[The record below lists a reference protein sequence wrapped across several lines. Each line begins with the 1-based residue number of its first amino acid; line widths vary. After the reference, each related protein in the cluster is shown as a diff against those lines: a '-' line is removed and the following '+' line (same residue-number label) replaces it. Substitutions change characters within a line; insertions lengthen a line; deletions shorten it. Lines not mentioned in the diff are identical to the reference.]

1 MMNTFEH
8 DGTLA
13 NKRFDTFAS
22 QVSKKLLEFM
32 HNIVTTLTGRNLSI
46 NELRGMLPQVLECR
60 RFFEARKDETLE
72 TIGNRSKLFSS
83 EVLEIDEDTVNEF
96 KELFL
101 MRIPLKSLIQYCDD
115 FILVFDV
122 LKNFFDKTLIDEK
135 DISEMFDKFGTNVKL
150 KMLSEELTEIILR
163 NKQPSN
169 NLKFSLKVKSECL
182 RGFTTTLSSLFMYN
196 KGRRNAYAKAITLN
210 LQLFIEHSGILNG
223 ELAYNLVV
231 G

>member
-1 MMNTFEH
+1 MMNTFER
-8 DGTLA
+8 DGMSS
-13 NKRFDTFAS
+13 NKRFETFAT

-32 HNIVTTLTGRNLSI
+32 HNVIAALTGKNLSI
-46 NELRGMLPQVLECR
+46 VELRNMLPQVLECK

-72 TIGNRSKLFSS
+72 TVGNRSKAFSS
-83 EVLEIDEDTVNEF
+83 EVLEIDEDTINEF

-115 FILVFDV
+115 FILIFDI
-122 LKNFFDKTLIDEK
+122 LKNFFDKTLIDER

-150 KMLSEELTEIILR
+150 KLLSEELTEIVLR
-163 NKQPSN
+163 NKQPSS
-169 NLKFSLKVKSECL
+169 NLKLSLKVKSECL
-182 RGFTTTLSSLFMYN
+182 RGFTTTLSSMFMYN

-223 ELAYNLVV
+223 ELAYSLVV

>member
-8 DGTLA
+8 EGVSS
-13 NKRFDTFAS
+13 NKRVETFAT

-32 HNIVTTLTGRNLSI
+32 HNLVATLTGKNFSM
-46 NELRGMLPQVLECR
+46 NELRGVLPQVLECK
-60 RFFEARKDETLE
+60 RFFEARRDETLE
-72 TIGNRSKLFSS
+72 TIGSRSKMFSS
-83 EVLEIDEDTVNEF
+83 EILEIDEDTVNEF

-101 MRIPLKSLIQYCDD
+101 MRIPLKSLVQYCDD
-115 FILVFDV
+115 FILVFDI
-122 LKNFFDKTLIDEK
+122 LKNFFDKTLINEK
-135 DISEMFDKFGTNVKL
+135 DIGEMFDKFGTNVKL
-150 KMLSEELTEIILR
+150 KLLSEELTEIILR

-182 RGFTTTLSSLFMYN
+182 KGFTTTLSSMFMYN
-196 KGRRNAYAKAITLN
+196 RGRRNAYAKAITLN
-210 LQLFIEHSGILNG
+210 LQLSIEHCGISNG

>member
-8 DGTLA
+8 DGSSN
-13 NKRFDTFAS
+13 NKRLDTFAT

-32 HNIVTTLTGRNLSI
+32 HNVVAALTGRNLSI
-46 NELRGMLPQVLECR
+46 NELRSMLPQVLECK

-72 TIGNRSKLFSS
+72 TIGSRSKLFSN
-83 EVLEIDEDTVNEF
+83 EVLEIDDDTVNEF

-101 MRIPLKSLIQYCDD
+101 MRIPLKLLIQYCDD
-115 FILVFDV
+115 FILVFNI
-122 LKNFFDKTLIDEK
+122 LKNFFDKTLIDER

-150 KMLSEELTEIILR
+150 KLLSEELTEIILR
-163 NKQPSN
+163 NKQPSS

-182 RGFTTTLSSLFMYN
+182 RGFTTTLSSMFMYN

-210 LQLFIEHSGILNG
+210 LQLLIEHSGILNG
-223 ELAYNLVV
+223 ELAYSLVV

>member
-1 MMNTFEH
+1 MMNAFER
-8 DGTLA
+8 DSTSS
-13 NKRFDTFAS
+13 NKRFETFAT

-32 HNIVTTLTGRNLSI
+32 HNVIAALTGKNLSI
-46 NELRGMLPQVLECR
+46 VELRNMLPQVLECK

-72 TIGNRSKLFSS
+72 TVGNRSKAFSS
-83 EVLEIDEDTVNEF
+83 EVLEIDEDTINEF

-101 MRIPLKSLIQYCDD
+101 MRIPLKLLIQYCDD
-115 FILVFDV
+115 FILIFDI
-122 LKNFFDKTLIDEK
+122 LKNFFDKTLIDER

-150 KMLSEELTEIILR
+150 KLLSEELTEIILR

-169 NLKFSLKVKSECL
+169 NLKLSLKVKSECL
-182 RGFTTTLSSLFMYN
+182 RGFTTTLSSMFMYN

-223 ELAYNLVV
+223 ELAYSLVV

>member
-8 DGTLA
+8 DGTFA
-13 NKRFDTFAS
+13 NKRIDTFAS

-32 HNIVTTLTGRNLSI
+32 HNVVAALTGRNLSI
-46 NELRGMLPQVLECR
+46 NELRGMLPQVLECK

-83 EVLEIDEDTVNEF
+83 EILEIDEDTVNEF

-115 FILVFDV
+115 FILVFDI
-122 LKNFFDKTLIDEK
+122 LKNFFDKTLIDER

-223 ELAYNLVV
+223 ELAYSLVV